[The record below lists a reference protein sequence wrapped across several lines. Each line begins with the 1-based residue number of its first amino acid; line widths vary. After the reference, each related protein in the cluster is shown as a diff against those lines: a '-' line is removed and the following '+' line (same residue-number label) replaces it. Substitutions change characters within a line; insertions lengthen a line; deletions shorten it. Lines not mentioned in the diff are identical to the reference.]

1 MNVES
6 PNVHDS
12 ATTNVST
19 RTVSASTVAQ
29 CVQVCTPGIGKSVQ
43 TDLHGLKCF
52 GALFIEGN
60 DSMTKF
66 YTGLPSWDVF
76 EHVYSILI
84 SHVPKK
90 WSANSKLQ
98 PRDELLLVL
107 VRLRLNLL
115 LEDIA
120 YRFGIAKSTVT
131 TIINLWIDVMAMRLK
146 FLIKWVPKEIVQ
158 DNMPQIF
165 KETYPLT
172 RCIIDCSEI
181 FIERPFAYEARG
193 KTYYKKH
200 NTAKFLIAISPSGSI
215 SFVSTVWGGRVSD
228 KVITQRSGFL
238 DLIEPGDTILADRG
252 FTNFRG
258 FTAIWGKTRDSIIH
272 SRKITAEPKR
282 S

>member
-1 MNVES
+1 MVVSLLASFIHSTSLGKPSDDPLHVDLDYVPSIFVFKQNARSQSERQNEQHLRLQQRREKVAELEATTAAAEALVNMNVES
-6 PNVHDS
+6 PNVHGS

-19 RTVSASTVAQ
+19 QTVSASTVAQ
-29 CVQVCTPGIGKSVQ
+29 CVQVCTPAQAVYVQACPSIIGKSVQ

-107 VRLRLNLL
+107 VRLHLNLL

-120 YRFGIAKSTVT
+120 YWFGIAKSTVT
-131 TIINLWIDVMAMRLK
+131 IYYNK
-146 FLIKWVPKEIVQ
+146 FM
-158 DNMPQIF
+158 D
-165 KETYPLT
+165 
-172 RCIIDCSEI
+172 
-181 FIERPFAYEARG
+181 
-193 KTYYKKH
+193 
-200 NTAKFLIAISPSGSI
+200 
-215 SFVSTVWGGRVSD
+215 
-228 KVITQRSGFL
+228 
-238 DLIEPGDTILADRG
+238 
-252 FTNFRG
+252 
-258 FTAIWGKTRDSIIH
+258 
-272 SRKITAEPKR
+272 
-282 S
+282 